1 MIILVVIVQDNQLHQ
16 IVYDFVD
23 IEYATFNI

>member
-23 IEYATFNI
+23 IEYTTFNI